1 MPTVVMPKD
10 MTLSEITD
18 EIRKLEK
25 PALGNYD
32 EDEVDVRDAIR
43 LDELRK
49 EEKNQTRTNLS
60 MASRTGKNKKKAIPP
75 RQNSTAGGKSKSKS
89 KKRKRRRKRKSKKR
103 KTRKHY

>member
-1 MPTVVMPKD
+1 MATVVEPKY
-10 MTLSEITD
+10 MTLLGIQA
-18 EIRKLEK
+18 EIRELEK
-25 PALGNYD
+25 KAADNAD
-32 EDEVDVRDAIR
+32 EDDVFPKDAIR

-60 MASRTGKNKKKAIPP
+60 MASRTGKNKEIAITP
-75 RQNSTAGGKSKSKS
+75 RQNSTASGKSKSKS